1 MFAARGI
8 IVAFIELLIVYC
20 SLSLAVMCV
29 WRRVSPNISLTGSL
43 LLRRGSA
50 RRVANFLFALR
61 MFPLVAALAITG
73 LVTVPSFLLLEPRQ
87 VNEPLNAWLLALGVC
102 AVALVIYGVAN
113 AIWAARTAARSVS
126 IWTAAARPVE
136 PCANVPVL
144 RIAPRIPAMT
154 VVGVLRPRILLSGTA
169 ESMLTPGELQTT
181 LHHEI
186 AHVRRRD
193 NLKKLL
199 MRFVAFRGLSG
210 LEAAWLEATEL
221 SADDDA
227 VSTADEALDLAA
239 ALIKLSRLGMEPAG
253 HLKASLMDGPRSFVS
268 IRIERL
274 IAWSEWSGGRTR
286 AKGFTR
292 WYGLAVGLTSIAAF
306 VHAYSHLLMRV
317 HTATEWLV
325 R

>member
-1 MFAARGI
+1 MFATRGI
-8 IVAFIELLIVYC
+8 IVASIEFLIAYC
-20 SLSLAVMCV
+20 SLSLAVTCL
-29 WRRVSPNISLTGSL
+29 WRRVVPNPSLNSA
-43 LLRRGSA
+43 LLRQRGSA

-61 MFPLVAALAITG
+61 MFPLAASLAITG
-73 LVTVPSFLLLEPRQ
+73 LITVPSFLMLEPRKID
-87 VNEPLNAWLLALGVC
+87 EPLNAWLLALGVC
-102 AVALVIYGVAN
+102 AVALVIYGVSN
-113 AIWAARTAARSVS
+113 AIWAARKAARSVS
-126 IWTAAARPVE
+126 LWTAAARPVA

-144 RIAPRIPAMT
+144 RIVPPVPAMT
-154 VVGVLRPRILLSGTA
+154 VVGVLRPTILLSGTA

-199 MRFVAFRGLSG
+199 MRFVAFPGLNG

-227 VSTADEALDLAA
+227 VSSADEALDLAA

-253 HLKASLMDGPRSFVS
+253 QLKASLMDGPRSFVS
-268 IRIERL
+268 VRIERL
-274 IAWSEWSGGRTR
+274 IAWSERGSGHQRP
-286 AKGFTR
+286 AGFSA
-292 WYGLAVGLTSIAAF
+292 WYGWAAFLTSVAAF
-306 VHAYSHLLMRV
+306 AHAYSHLLMRV